1 MGIERLK
8 SLKNEALEK
17 KKAVNIDGIVHFRLM
32 IPLFI
37 KTEACNVAPTNIIRK
52 TISVSHWV

>member
-8 SLKNEALEK
+8 SLKNGALEK
-17 KKAVNIDGIVHFRLM
+17 KEAVNIDGIAHFRLM

-37 KTEACNVAPTNIIRK
+37 KTEPAMSHQPTL
-52 TISVSHWV
+52 